1 MHLKAMTLRGFKSF
15 ASATTLRFEPGITCV
30 VGPNGSG
37 KSNVVDALSWVMGEQ
52 GAKSL
57 RGGKME
63 DVIFA
68 GTTGRPPLGRAE
80 VSLTIDNSD
89 GALPI
94 DYAEVTIT
102 RIMFRNG
109 GSEYQLNGDT
119 CRLLDIQELLSDS
132 GIGREMHV
140 IVGQGQ
146 LDSVLHADPMGR
158 RAFIEEAAGVLKHR
172 KRKEKAL
179 RKLDAMR
186 ANLAR
191 VQDLTDELR
200 RQLKP
205 LGRQAAVARRAAV
218 IQADLRDARL
228 RLLADDLVRLRE
240 ALRTEIADEAE
251 LKQRKEDAEGRLKA
265 ALAREAEL
273 EDEVRRLA
281 PRLQQAQQTWYELSQ
296 LAERVRGTVSLA
308 DARVKSATA
317 APTEEPRGRDPEDME
332 REAARIREQEAELE
346 AALEAAEHARE
357 DTVAHRAELERALA
371 AEERRLKD
379 AARAIADRR
388 EGLAR
393 LTGQVNAARSRAASA
408 QAEIGRLAAARD
420 EARERAAAAQE
431 EYEQLK
437 AEVDGLDA
445 DDHELAGRYE
455 AARGALAEAES
466 ALTAAREAATAA
478 ERDRAAVAARH
489 DALALGLRRKD
500 GTGALLA
507 ARDRLTGLLGPAAEL
522 LTVTPGYEIPVSAA
536 LGAAADAIAVT
547 NPSAAAEAIRLLRSE
562 DAGRASLLVSPGGG
576 GGLAAGGLAG
586 VPTQAGEAADAASGR
601 GDAGPESGPGPVG
614 GVPAQAAGASAGGS
628 GAGLSGPATES
639 GPVGGLSAQAD
650 GLTAEPGVYG
660 GLPGQQG
667 LAGGVSAG
675 EVDPESARADTGPG
689 GGLPGQQG
697 PAGEVSAQAGGAGD
711 AALGRADASLESGP
725 GPGGG
730 VPAQVGGASAGGS
743 GTGLS
748 GPATEPGVSGGVA
761 DGVFAQAGDAAPE
774 PGPGSLGGQAGE
786 HGVAGQFP
794 AQPDDTGLSVPAN
807 GSPAEPAAH
816 SGVPAQ
822 ASGDGAG
829 PSAAASGSAT
839 EADVSGGLP
848 AQTAG
853 AGHGPRP
860 GPVGGA
866 AARVTAGSGG
876 VGSSASAGG
885 SVVEPEVSAGGFPA
899 PAPGGDSGRSVSG
912 AASGVQGREVARTAV
927 GDLVRGPVG
936 LVEAVRW
943 MVRDA
948 VVVASLDDAE
958 ELVGARPGVVAVTA
972 EGDVLGAH
980 FAQGGSAGAPSLLE
994 VRASVDEAAGE
1005 LAELGVR
1012 CGELDEARR
1021 RATERRAE
1029 CAALVEELGERRRA
1043 ADREKSA
1050 VSGRLGRLSG
1060 QARGAVGE
1068 AERTDAAVAKAQEA
1082 LERATQEVE
1091 ELAERLLVAEEAPVE
1106 EEPDTSLRDR
1116 LAADGANARQT
1127 EMEARLQV
1135 RTHEERVKGL
1145 AGRADALDRGAR
1157 AERAARARA
1166 EQRRARLRHE
1176 AEVAGA
1182 VAAGTRQLLAHVE
1195 VSVVR
1200 AEAERAAAEA
1210 AKAERERELVAER
1223 NQGRDLKSELDK
1235 LTDSVHRGEVL
1246 GAEKRLRIEQLE
1258 TRALEELGVE
1268 PAGLIA
1274 EYGPD
1279 QLVSPSPPAEGE
1291 ELPEDPAHPR
1301 NQPKPYVR
1309 SEQEKRLKS
1318 AERAYQ
1324 QLGKV
1329 NPLALEEFA
1338 ALEERHKFL
1347 SEQLEDLK
1355 KTRADLLQVVK
1366 SVDERVEQ
1374 VFTEAYRDTAVQFEG
1389 VFSRLFPGGEG
1400 RLILTDPENM
1410 LTTGVDVEAR
1420 PPGKK
1425 VKRLSL
1431 LSGGERSL
1439 TAVAL
1444 LVSIFKARPSPFYVM
1459 DEVEAALDDT
1469 NLQRLIRIMQ
1479 ELQESSQ
1486 LIVITHQ
1493 KRTMEVADALYGVS
1507 MQGDGVSKVISQRL
1521 R

>member
-1 MHLKAMTLRGFKSF
+1 MHLKALTLRGFKSF

-94 DYAEVTIT
+94 EYAEVTIT

-109 GSEYQLNGDT
+109 GSEYQINGDT

-179 RKLDAMR
+179 RKLDAMQ

-240 ALRTEIADEAE
+240 ALQAEIADEAA
-251 LKQRKEDAEGRLKA
+251 LKERKEAAERELGKA
-265 ALAREAEL
+265 LRREADL
-273 EDEVRRLA
+273 EDEVRRLT
-281 PRLQQAQQTWYELSQ
+281 PRLQRAQQTWYELSQ
-296 LAERVRGTVSLA
+296 LAERVRGTISLA
-308 DARVKSATA
+308 DARVKSATS
-317 APTEEPRGRDPEDME
+317 APPEERRGRDPEELE
-332 REAARIREQEAELE
+332 REAARVREQEAELE
-346 AALEAAEHARE
+346 AALEAAERALE
-357 DTVAHRAELERALA
+357 DTVAHRADLERELAL
-371 AEERRLKD
+371 EERRLKD

-393 LTGQVNAARSRAASA
+393 LSGQVGAARSRAASA
-408 QAEIGRLAAARD
+408 QAEIERLAEARD
-420 EARERAAAAQE
+420 ESRERAAAAQE
-431 EYEQLK
+431 EYEALR

-445 DDHELAGRYE
+445 DDQELAERHE
-455 AARGALAEAES
+455 SAKHRLAEAEA
-466 ALTAAREAATAA
+466 ALSAAREAATAA
-478 ERDRAAVAARH
+478 ERERAATQARH
-489 DALALGLRRKD
+489 EALALGLRRKD
-500 GTGALLA
+500 GTGAVLA
-507 ARDRLTGLLGPAAEL
+507 AKDRLAGLLGPAAGL
-522 LTVTPGYEIPVSAA
+522 LTVTPGHEAA
-536 LGAAADAIAVT
+536 LATAFGAAADALAVT
-547 NPSAAAEAIRLLRSE
+547 SPAAAADAIRLLRKQ
-562 DAGRASLLVSPGGG
+562 DAGRAALL
-576 GGLAAGGLAG
+576 LAG
-586 VPTQAGEAADAASGR
+586 VSDDVPDQRR
-601 GDAGPESGPGPVG
+601 GDGPPY
-614 GVPAQAAGASAGGS
+614 AA
-628 GAGLSGPATES
+628 
-639 GPVGGLSAQAD
+639 
-650 GLTAEPGVYG
+650 
-660 GLPGQQG
+660 
-667 LAGGVSAG
+667 
-675 EVDPESARADTGPG
+675 
-689 GGLPGQQG
+689 
-697 PAGEVSAQAGGAGD
+697 
-711 AALGRADASLESGP
+711 
-725 GPGGG
+725 
-730 VPAQVGGASAGGS
+730 
-743 GTGLS
+743 
-748 GPATEPGVSGGVA
+748 
-761 DGVFAQAGDAAPE
+761 
-774 PGPGSLGGQAGE
+774 
-786 HGVAGQFP
+786 
-794 AQPDDTGLSVPAN
+794 
-807 GSPAEPAAH
+807 
-816 SGVPAQ
+816 
-822 ASGDGAG
+822 
-829 PSAAASGSAT
+829 
-839 EADVSGGLP
+839 
-848 AQTAG
+848 
-853 AGHGPRP
+853 
-860 GPVGGA
+860 
-866 AARVTAGSGG
+866 
-876 VGSSASAGG
+876 
-885 SVVEPEVSAGGFPA
+885 
-899 PAPGGDSGRSVSG
+899 
-912 AASGVQGREVARTAV
+912 
-927 GDLVRGPVG
+927 DLVRGPDD
-936 LVEAVRW
+936 LMPAVR
-943 MVRDA
+943 RLLRGI
-948 VVVASLDDAE
+948 VVVGTLEDAE
-958 ELVGARPGVVAVTA
+958 DLVYAHPELTAVTA
-972 EGDVLGAH
+972 EGDLLGAH

-994 VRASVDEAAGE
+994 VQASVDQAAAE

-1012 CGELDEARR
+1012 CEELAGAQEAAVERR
-1021 RATERRAE
+1021 RE

-1050 VSGRLGRLSG
+1050 VAQQLGRLAG
-1060 QARGAVGE
+1060 QARGAAGE
-1068 AERTDAAVAKAQEA
+1068 AERSAAAADRAQEA
-1082 LERATQEVE
+1082 LDKALMEVE
-1091 ELAERLLVAEEAPVE
+1091 ELAERLAVAEEMPVE
-1106 EEPDTSLRDR
+1106 EEPDTSVRDR

-1127 EMEARLQV
+1127 EMEARLQA

-1145 AGRADALDRGAR
+1145 AGRADSLDRAAR
-1157 AERAARARA
+1157 AEREARARA

-1176 AEVAGA
+1176 AA
-1182 VAAGTRQLLAHVE
+1182 VAEAVATGARQLLAHVE
-1195 VSVVR
+1195 VSLTR
-1200 AEAERAAAEA
+1200 ADEERTAAEA
-1210 AKAERERELVAER
+1210 AKARREQELAAAR
-1223 NQGRDLKSELDK
+1223 TAGRDLKAELDK

-1258 TRALEELGVE
+1258 TKALEELGVE
-1268 PAGLIA
+1268 PEGLAA
-1274 EYGPD
+1274 EYGPH
-1279 QLVSPSPPAEGE
+1279 QEVPPSPPAEGE
-1291 ELPEDPAHPR
+1291 ELPADPEHPR
-1301 NQPKPYVR
+1301 NRPRPFVR
-1309 SEQEKRLKS
+1309 AEQEKRLKA

-1338 ALEERHKFL
+1338 ALEERHQFL

-1366 SVDERVEQ
+1366 EVDERVEQ
-1374 VFTEAYRDTAVQFEG
+1374 VFTEAFRDTAREFEG
-1389 VFSRLFPGGEG
+1389 VFGRLFPGGEG
-1400 RLILTDPENM
+1400 RLILTDPDNM

-1439 TAVAL
+1439 TAVAM

-1479 ELQESSQ
+1479 ELQEASQ

>member
-1 MHLKAMTLRGFKSF
+1 MHLKALTLRGFKSF

-94 DYAEVTIT
+94 EYAEVTIT

-109 GSEYQLNGDT
+109 GSEYQINGDT

-179 RKLDAMR
+179 RKLDAMG

-228 RLLADDLVRLRE
+228 RLLADDLVTLRD
-240 ALRTEIADEAE
+240 ALRDEIADEAE
-251 LKQRKEDAEGRLKA
+251 LKKRKDAAEAELRT

-273 EDEVRRLA
+273 EGVVRRLA
-281 PRLQQAQQTWYELSQ
+281 PRLQRAQQTWYELSQ
-296 LAERVRGTVSLA
+296 LAERVRGTISLA
-308 DARVKSATA
+308 DARVRSASQ
-317 APTEEPRGRDPEDME
+317 APAEERRGRDPEDME
-332 REAARIREQEAELE
+332 REAARIREQEAELT
-346 AALEAAEHARE
+346 AALEAAEHALE
-357 DTVAHRAELERALA
+357 DTVAHRADLERELA

-393 LTGQVNAARSRAASA
+393 LNGQVNAARSRAGSA
-408 QAEIGRLAAARD
+408 QAEIDRLAASRD
-420 EARERAAAAQE
+420 EAQVRAVSAQE

-437 AEVDGLDA
+437 AEVEGLDA
-445 DDHELAGRYE
+445 DDEELTARHEE
-455 AARGALAEAES
+455 AEQALAEARAAHS
-466 ALTAAREAATAA
+466 AARDEATAA
-478 ERDRAAVAARH
+478 DRRRAAVAARH
-489 DALALGLRRKD
+489 EALALGLRRKD
-500 GTGALLA
+500 GTGALLG

-522 LTVTPGYEIPVSAA
+522 LTVESGYEVAVAAA
-536 LGAAADAIAVT
+536 LGAAADAVAVT
-547 NPSAAAEAIRLLRSE
+547 DPATAADAIRLLRE
-562 DAGRASLLVSPGGG
+562 RDAGRAAMLLGADLADSAAAAPHHVPEQVS
-576 GGLAAGGLAG
+576 
-586 VPTQAGEAADAASGR
+586 VREAAE
-601 GDAGPESGPGPVG
+601 ES
-614 GVPAQAAGASAGGS
+614 VPAVLPAQGGA
-628 GAGLSGPATES
+628 E
-639 GPVGGLSAQAD
+639 
-650 GLTAEPGVYG
+650 
-660 GLPGQQG
+660 
-667 LAGGVSAG
+667 
-675 EVDPESARADTGPG
+675 PESAAR
-689 GGLPGQQG
+689 
-697 PAGEVSAQAGGAGD
+697 
-711 AALGRADASLESGP
+711 
-725 GPGGG
+725 
-730 VPAQVGGASAGGS
+730 S
-743 GTGLS
+743 GT
-748 GPATEPGVSGGVA
+748 
-761 DGVFAQAGDAAPE
+761 D
-774 PGPGSLGGQAGE
+774 
-786 HGVAGQFP
+786 
-794 AQPDDTGLSVPAN
+794 
-807 GSPAEPAAH
+807 PAAH
-816 SGVPAQ
+816 PAGRAGTATALAVPA
-822 ASGDGAG
+822 
-829 PSAAASGSAT
+829 
-839 EADVSGGLP
+839 
-848 AQTAG
+848 
-853 AGHGPRP
+853 
-860 GPVGGA
+860 
-866 AARVTAGSGG
+866 
-876 VGSSASAGG
+876 
-885 SVVEPEVSAGGFPA
+885 
-899 PAPGGDSGRSVSG
+899 
-912 AASGVQGREVARTAV
+912 VA
-927 GDLVRGPVG
+927 DLVRGPAALLG
-936 LVEAVRW
+936 AVRRLVPD
-943 MVRDA
+943 M
-948 VVVASLDDAE
+948 VVVGTLEDAE
-958 ELVGARPGVVAVTA
+958 ELVAAHPGITAVTG
-972 EGDVLGAH
+972 EGDVLSAH

-994 VRASVDEAAGE
+994 VQASVDEAAAELADLAVRCEE
-1005 LAELGVR
+1005 LAEAQRLA
-1012 CGELDEARR
+1012 GERR
-1021 RATERRAE
+1021 TERT
-1029 CAALVEELGERRRA
+1029 ALVEELGERRRA
-1043 ADREKSA
+1043 AEREKSGFA
-1050 VSGRLGRLSG
+1050 QQLGRLAG
-1060 QARGAVGE
+1060 QARGASGE
-1068 AERTDAAVAKAQEA
+1068 AERMTASAARAQEA
-1082 LERATQEVE
+1082 LERATEEAE
-1091 ELAERLLVAEEAPVE
+1091 ELAERLLVAEETPGE
-1106 EEPDTSLRDR
+1106 EEPDTSRRDR

-1127 EMEARLQV
+1127 EMEARLQA
-1135 RTHEERVKGL
+1135 RTHEERVKAL
-1145 AGRADALDRGAR
+1145 AGRADSLD
-1157 AERAARARA
+1157 RAARAELEARTRA
-1166 EQRRARLRHE
+1166 EQRRARLRYE
-1176 AEVAGA
+1176 AEVASA
-1182 VAAGTRQLLAHVE
+1182 VASGARQLLAHVE
-1195 VSVVR
+1195 VSLVR
-1200 AEAERAAAEA
+1200 ADQERTAAEA
-1210 AKAERERELVAER
+1210 AKGERERELAVER
-1223 NQGRDLKSELDK
+1223 DRGRGLKGELDK

-1258 TRALEELGVE
+1258 TKALEELGVE
-1268 PAGLIA
+1268 PAGLVS

-1279 QLVSPSPPAEGE
+1279 QLVPPSPAAEGE
-1291 ELPEDPAHPR
+1291 ELPEDPEHPR
-1301 NQPKPYVR
+1301 NRPKAYLR
-1309 SEQEKRLKS
+1309 TEQEKRLRS

-1329 NPLALEEFA
+1329 NPLALEEFS

-1355 KTRADLLQVVK
+1355 KTRADLLQVIK
-1366 SVDERVEQ
+1366 EVDERVEQ
-1374 VFTEAYRDTAVQFEG
+1374 VFTEAYRDTAREFEG

-1400 RLILTDPENM
+1400 RLVLTDPDNM
-1410 LTTGVDVEAR
+1410 LATGVDVEAR

-1444 LVSIFKARPSPFYVM
+1444 LVAIFKARPSPFYVM

-1469 NLQRLIRIMQ
+1469 NLQRLIRIMA

>member
-1 MHLKAMTLRGFKSF
+1 MHLKALTLRGFKSF

-94 DYAEVTIT
+94 EYAEVTIT

-109 GSEYQLNGDT
+109 GSEYQINGDT
-119 CRLLDIQELLSDS
+119 CRLLDIQDLLSDS

-179 RKLDAMR
+179 RKLDAMQ

-240 ALRTEIADEAE
+240 ALKTEIADEAALKERKETAEQE
-251 LKQRKEDAEGRLKA
+251 LKKA
-265 ALAREAEL
+265 LQREALL
-273 EDEVRRLA
+273 EDEVRQLT
-281 PRLQQAQQTWYELSQ
+281 PRLQRAQQTWYELSQ
-296 LAERVRGTVSLA
+296 LAERVRGTISLA
-308 DARVKSATA
+308 DARVKSATS
-317 APTEEPRGRDPEDME
+317 APPEERRGRDPEDME

-346 AALEAAEHARE
+346 AALEAAERALE
-357 DTVAHRAELERALA
+357 DTVAHRAELERELA
-371 AEERRLKD
+371 VEERRLKD
-379 AARAIADRR
+379 VARAIADRR

-393 LTGQVNAARSRAASA
+393 LGGQVNAARSRAAAA
-408 QAEIGRLAAARD
+408 QSEIDRLAAARD
-420 EARERAAAAQE
+420 EAQERAVAAQE
-431 EYEQLK
+431 EYEALK

-445 DDHELAGRYE
+445 GDADLAEQHE
-455 AARGALAEAES
+455 AAKRRLAEAES
-466 ALTAAREAATAA
+466 ALSAAREAATAA
-478 ERDRAAVAARH
+478 ERRRAATQARRE
-489 DALALGLRRKD
+489 ALALGLRRKD
-500 GTGALLA
+500 GTGILLG

-522 LTVTPGYEIPVSAA
+522 LTVTPGHEVPLAA
-536 LGAAADAIAVT
+536 AFGAAADAIAVT
-547 NPSAAAEAIRLLRSE
+547 TPASAAEAIRLLRKQ
-562 DAGRASLLVSPGGG
+562 DGGRAALL
-576 GGLAAGGLAG
+576 LAG
-586 VPTQAGEAADAASGR
+586 VPEGSGSR
-601 GDAGPESGPGPVG
+601 EHGPDAGTPGSPGPEG
-614 GVPAQAAGASAGGS
+614 HPFAA
-628 GAGLSGPATES
+628 
-639 GPVGGLSAQAD
+639 
-650 GLTAEPGVYG
+650 
-660 GLPGQQG
+660 
-667 LAGGVSAG
+667 
-675 EVDPESARADTGPG
+675 
-689 GGLPGQQG
+689 
-697 PAGEVSAQAGGAGD
+697 
-711 AALGRADASLESGP
+711 
-725 GPGGG
+725 
-730 VPAQVGGASAGGS
+730 
-743 GTGLS
+743 
-748 GPATEPGVSGGVA
+748 
-761 DGVFAQAGDAAPE
+761 
-774 PGPGSLGGQAGE
+774 
-786 HGVAGQFP
+786 
-794 AQPDDTGLSVPAN
+794 
-807 GSPAEPAAH
+807 
-816 SGVPAQ
+816 
-822 ASGDGAG
+822 
-829 PSAAASGSAT
+829 
-839 EADVSGGLP
+839 
-848 AQTAG
+848 
-853 AGHGPRP
+853 
-860 GPVGGA
+860 
-866 AARVTAGSGG
+866 
-876 VGSSASAGG
+876 
-885 SVVEPEVSAGGFPA
+885 
-899 PAPGGDSGRSVSG
+899 
-912 AASGVQGREVARTAV
+912 
-927 GDLVRGPVG
+927 DLVRGPAE
-936 LVEAVRW
+936 LMPAVR
-943 MVRDA
+943 RLLRGI
-948 VVVASLDDAE
+948 VVVGTLEDAE
-958 ELVGARPGVVAVTA
+958 DLVYAHPELTAVTA
-972 EGDVLGAH
+972 EGDLLGAH
-980 FAQGGSAGAPSLLE
+980 FAHGGSAGAPSLLE
-994 VRASVDEAAGE
+994 VQASVDEAAAELEE
-1005 LAELGVR
+1005 LAVR
-1012 CGELDEARR
+1012 CEELTEAQHAATARR
-1021 RATERRAE
+1021 TEA
-1029 CAALVEELGERRRA
+1029 AALVEELGERRRA
-1043 ADREKSA
+1043 ADREKSGVA
-1050 VSGRLGRLSG
+1050 QQLGRLAG
-1060 QARGAVGE
+1060 QARGAAGE
-1068 AERTDAAVAKAQEA
+1068 AERSTAAAARAQEA
-1082 LERATQEVE
+1082 LDKAVQDAE
-1091 ELAERLLVAEEAPVE
+1091 ELAERLAVAEEMPVE
-1106 EEPDTSLRDR
+1106 EEPDTSVRDR

-1145 AGRADALDRGAR
+1145 AGRADSLDRAAR
-1157 AERAARARA
+1157 AEREARVRA

-1176 AEVAGA
+1176 AA
-1182 VAAGTRQLLAHVE
+1182 VAEAVASGARQLLAHVE
-1195 VSVVR
+1195 VSLTR
-1200 AEAERAAAEA
+1200 AEQERAAAEA
-1210 AKAERERELVAER
+1210 AKAARERELTAAR
-1223 NQGRDLKSELDK
+1223 TTGRDLKAELDK

-1268 PAGLIA
+1268 PAGLMS
-1274 EYGPD
+1274 EYGPH
-1279 QLVSPSPPAEGE
+1279 QLVPPSPPAEGE
-1291 ELPEDPAHPR
+1291 ELPEDPEHPR
-1301 NQPKPYVR
+1301 NRPRPFVR
-1309 SEQEKRLKS
+1309 GEQEKRLKA

-1366 SVDERVEQ
+1366 EVDERVEQ
-1374 VFTEAYRDTAVQFEG
+1374 VFTEAYRDTAREFEG

-1400 RLILTDPENM
+1400 RLILTDPDNM

-1439 TAVAL
+1439 TAVAM